1 MGAHDAERQFNLLDR
16 MPVEISSLAPV
27 PLDDRLRAR
36 ADCGILAPAAE
47 RLVEVAGFL
56 KAQGPWNQVALHLPW
71 DATSEEEAKV
81 LAEVIAEQGLTV
93 GTVLFEMPSLPTVDA
108 EGPRYGSLASPDE
121 TVRDQAMQ
129 DVQEAL
135 AIMRAFGGRTLA
147 LWLPDGWD
155 SPGQVSYFET
165 ALRIEETLMRFYA
178 TLTHNEW
185 LLLKCGTPGP
195 ARYHTPVSHASRAM
209 EICGKLGFNARVL
222 LNSPTAGGDCELEQT
237 VAFLLR
243 SDTFGGVHYTGLP
256 YGGVHPLAGRYD
268 PWRTFRTALTLLEG
282 EHLNY
287 AAIDGISLIVDRLSN
302 TPNPE
307 GEITSV
313 LKTLSQAFLRAENVD
328 LFALAEARSRPWT
341 GEADRLVDTAFS
353 MPTEDVLADYL
364 KARGLGS
371 EGPA

>member
-1 MGAHDAERQFNLLDR
+1 MGANDAESRFDLLDR

-36 ADCGILAPAAE
+36 ADCGTIAPATD
-47 RLVEVAGFL
+47 RIVEVAGVL
-56 KAQGPWNQVALHLPW
+56 KAQGPWNRVARHLPW
-71 DATSEEEAKV
+71 DAATPEEAKALV
-81 LAEVIAEQGLTV
+81 EVVREQDLTV
-93 GTVLFEMPSLPTVDA
+93 GTVLFEMPSLPTPGA
-108 EGPRYGSLASPDE
+108 EGLGYGSLASPDE
-121 TVRDQAMQ
+121 TVRDKAMQ
-129 DVQEAL
+129 GIQEAL
-135 AIMRAFGGRTLA
+135 AIMRALGGRTLA

-178 TLTHNEW
+178 TLTHDEW

-195 ARYHTPVSHASRAM
+195 ARYHTPVSHAGRAM

-222 LNSPTAGGDCELEQT
+222 LNSPSEGGDRELEQT

-243 SDTFGGVHYTGLP
+243 SDTFGGVHFTGLP

-287 AAIDGISLIVDRLSN
+287 APIDGISLIVDRLSN

-307 GEITSV
+307 GEISSV

-328 LFALAEARSRPWT
+328 LFALAEARGRPWT
-341 GEADRLVDTAFS
+341 GEADRLVDEAFA
-353 MPTEDVLADYL
+353 MPTGDVLADYL
-364 KARGLGS
+364 KARGLG
-371 EGPA
+371 E